1 MSYAEAPKVQQK
13 YGKFKEAQ
21 HGMKTESQREA
32 QSLPTAKPDGVG
44 FSAPRIKTLL
54 AALQDEI
61 CHKRLPGA
69 VALVARH
76 GKVALFESL
85 GNQIPVTAALGSA
98 QANEPAQGPVPM
110 SRDSLFRIYSM
121 TKPVVSVAVMMLVE
135 QGKLLLSDPVAKHLP
150 EFAQQQVMTSVDG
163 TSTLAP
169 VQRAATVQDLLR
181 HTAGLTYEF
190 LGNNP
195 VQKLYT
201 QARIR
206 TDLRERSNAEFS
218 ALLAPLP
225 LISEPGTV
233 WEYSRAT
240 DVLGRL
246 VEVVSGQTLGTYLQD
261 HIFAPLGMVDTDFS
275 VAPEQHHRIAEP
287 FARDPDGAPRMR
299 VYDVRA
305 PAALESGGAGLV
317 STAMDYARFLQ
328 FMLNRGELDG
338 VRLLGPRT
346 VDFMTADHLGTIP
359 VNAGGSSNLLLPGY
373 GFGLGFAVRTALGI
387 ASEPGSVG
395 LYYWGGLA
403 GTTFFV
409 DPAEDMFAILMIQ
422 APNQREYYRH
432 LFRNMVYAA
441 LVD

>member
-1 MSYAEAPKVQQK
+1 MLDL
-13 YGKFKEAQ
+13 
-21 HGMKTESQREA
+21 MKAKDQVNDRTTG
-32 QSLPTAKPDGVG
+32 QSLPMAAPAGLG
-44 FSAPRIKTLL
+44 FSGPRIKGLL
-54 AALQDEI
+54 ASLQADI
-61 CHKRLPGA
+61 DRNRLPGA
-69 VALVARH
+69 VALIARH
-76 GKVALFESL
+76 GQVALFESM
-85 GNQIPVTAALGSA
+85 GNQVPATA
-98 QANEPAQGPVPM
+98 EQGPVPM
-110 SRDSLFRIYSM
+110 ARDSLFRIYSM

-135 QGKLLLSDPVAKHLP
+135 QGKLLLSDPVGKHLP
-150 EFAQQQVMTSVDG
+150 EFAHQQVMAATDG
-163 TSTLAP
+163 PASLVP
-169 VQRAATVQDLLR
+169 VQHAATVQDLLR

-218 ALLAPLP
+218 AVLAPLP
-225 LISEPGTV
+225 LIAEPATV

-246 VEVVSGQTLGTYLQD
+246 VEVISGQTLRPWLQE
-261 HIFAPLGMVDTDFS
+261 HVFAPLGMRDTDFS
-275 VAPEQHHRIAEP
+275 VAPEHHHRIAEP
-287 FARDPDGAPRMR
+287 FARDPDGAPQMR
-299 VYDVRA
+299 VFNVRA
-305 PAALESGGAGLV
+305 PAAFESGGGGLV

-328 FMLNRGELDG
+328 FMMNRGELDG

-346 VDFMTADHLGTIP
+346 VDYMTADHLGTIP
-359 VNAGGSSNLLLPGY
+359 VNAGSSKTLLLPGY
-373 GFGLGFAVRTALGI
+373 GFGLGFAVRTSRGI

-409 DPAEDMFAILMIQ
+409 DPAENMFAILMIQ
-422 APNQREYYRH
+422 APNQREHYRH